1 MSEAEYSQP
10 LAKISQILSDE
21 KLSQTIRLFLNLAI
35 SISGSLLLYK
45 VMPKFKD
52 TFMKADLKG
61 TDLSKKEKYQ
71 M

>member
-1 MSEAEYSQP
+1 MDSS
-10 LAKISQILSDE
+10 SILNSGIKQQYFDE
-21 KLSQTIRLFLNLAI
+21 TKTHIIRLIANAVI
-35 SISGSLLLYK
+35 SIIGSLFLFK

-52 TFMKADLKG
+52 MFMKADLKG

>member
-1 MSEAEYSQP
+1 MDSAN
-10 LAKISQILSDE
+10 ILKNFRYDE
-21 KLSQTIRLFLNLAI
+21 TKSHIIRLIANAAI
-35 SISGSLLLYK
+35 SILGSVFLFK

-52 TFMKADLKG
+52 MFMKADLKG